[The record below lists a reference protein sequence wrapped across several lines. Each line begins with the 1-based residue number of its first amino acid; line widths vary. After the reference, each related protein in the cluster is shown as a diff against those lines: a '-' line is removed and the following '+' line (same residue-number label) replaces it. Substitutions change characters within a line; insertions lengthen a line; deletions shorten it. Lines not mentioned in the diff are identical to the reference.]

1 MNQRLVVLSFVVIA
15 AVAAACK
22 PPAPLPP
29 RPVRDGNRDSLI
41 ADSIARW
48 RADSIRHAELAR
60 QERAADSLKRAREN
74 EQRDAVDNTD
84 EMAILRATIY
94 FEYDRADL
102 SEAAK
107 DLLAAKIP
115 ILQARPTLS
124 IMITGHTDSRG
135 SSEYNI
141 ALGLRRAA
149 MVKEWLV
156 NNGLESS
163 RIEIMSMG
171 EERPAVLGEGEH
183 AWSQNR
189 RAEFVP
195 LVGE

>member
-1 MNQRLVVLSFVVIA
+1 MNQRSVIFSLFFVGIA
-15 AVAAACK
+15 LAACQK

-29 RPVRDGNRDSLI
+29 RPARINQDSITADSL
-41 ADSIARW
+41 ARW

-60 QERAADSLKRAREN
+60 QEAAADSLRRAREN
-74 EQRDAVDNTD
+74 EQRDAADNSD
-84 EMAILRATIY
+84 DMAVLRATIY

-102 SEAAK
+102 SDATQA
-107 DLLAAKIP
+107 LLAAKIP
-115 ILQARPTLS
+115 VLQSRPSLS

-149 MVKEWLV
+149 TVKEWLV
-156 NNGLESS
+156 ANGIDSG
-163 RIEIMSMG
+163 RIEVMSMG
-171 EERPAVLGEGEH
+171 EERPAVLGEGET

-195 LVGE
+195 LIGD